1 MKDNLQ
7 EEMLTQRAP
16 ISSINEEA
24 RTATVIFSSGMRVVH
39 PVIHEGQFKMM
50 NTRVVLDQS
59 AARLGFLNESGPLL
73 DHHMSF
79 EGRNII
85 GRVQNARIEGGKAL
99 ADISFS
105 SADDVEPL
113 WQRVKDG
120 SLRNVSMGFLV
131 HDQELVVEQ
140 DEDGN
145 SIEVM
150 LFKDWEPLE
159 LSMVAVPADRGS
171 RIQAQRIQKEVQMAE
186 NAQTV
191 TGAEEIGQSDT
202 KEIKQDANGPDVKE
216 QATMTVKEQA
226 VTPSLDEI
234 KAQERA
240 RIYEIRQAAKALHVP
255 GAKAD
260 DAIEQG
266 VEADEFRRQAI
277 ADFAKAAQDAT
288 QGVAKQS
295 ARVVQDAEDKFRQGA
310 IQGIMARAGVSGGER
325 NEFSGLTLTELA
337 RKSLEVGGKAT
348 PSDRIQMVGA
358 AFRQSA
364 GSHSTSD
371 FPSIL
376 ADVAHKSALQGWEE
390 AEETWS
396 MWTRTGSATDFKPQN
411 RVGSGLF
418 ASLPEIPE
426 GAEYTY
432 GTVAERK
439 EAITVADY
447 GQILRITRQA
457 VINDDLDMLSRI
469 PRKMGRAARST
480 IGDLVYA
487 VLNNNPNMSDG
498 TALFHADHN
507 NLASSGAVPS
517 VATLTAAR
525 TAMMTQKEKAGG
537 RSLNIRPRFII
548 VPAALETTV
557 SQLLNSTVEVGASKG
572 HASNPVQNM
581 AEIVSDARLDDT
593 SATAWYLAADPNS
606 FDTVEVLFLD
616 GVQQPFLEERE
627 GWTVDSVEWKV
638 RITAGVGPLDYRTM
652 YKNAGA

>member
-1 MKDNLQ
+1 MKDNV
-7 EEMLTQRAP
+7 EGEMLTQAAP

-24 RTATVIFSSGMRVVH
+24 RTATVVFSTGMRVAH
-39 PVIHEGQFKMM
+39 PVVHQGQLRMM
-50 NTRVVLDQS
+50 NTRVVLEEG
-59 AARLGFLNESGPLL
+59 AARLDFLNESGPLL

-85 GRVQNARIEGGKAL
+85 GRVQNARIEDGKAL
-99 ADISFS
+99 ADVSFS
-105 SADDVEPL
+105 TASDVEPL

-120 SLRNVSMGFLV
+120 SLRNVSMGFVV
-131 HDQELVVEQ
+131 HDQELIEEQ
-140 DEDGN
+140 DEDG
-145 SIEVM
+145 STVEVL

-171 RIQAQRIQKEVQMAE
+171 RIQSQRVDKEVQMAE

-191 TGAEEIGQSDT
+191 TGAEENGQPDT
-202 KEIKQDANGPDVKE
+202 HEVKQGEKSPEMKE
-216 QATMTVKEQA
+216 QAMTVKEQA
-226 VTPSLDEI
+226 PSAEDVR
-234 KAQERA
+234 AAERT
-240 RIYEIRQAAKALHVP
+240 RISEIRQAATAL
-255 GAKAD
+255 KIAD
-260 DAIEQG
+260 DKAEAAIEQG
-266 VEADEFRRQAI
+266 TEADEFRRQAI
-277 ADFAKAAQDAT
+277 GEFAKAGQNETKD
-288 QGVAKQS
+288 VARQS
-295 ARVVQDAEDKFRQGA
+295 ARVVHDAEDKFRQGA
-310 IQGIMARAGVSGGER
+310 VEGIMARAGVEGGER

-337 RKSLEVGGKAT
+337 RQSLNVSGQAI

-432 GTVAERK
+432 GSVAERK

-487 VLNNNPNMSDG
+487 VLTANPNMSDG
-498 TALFHADHN
+498 TALFHADHS

-581 AEIVSDARLDDT
+581 AELISDARLDDA